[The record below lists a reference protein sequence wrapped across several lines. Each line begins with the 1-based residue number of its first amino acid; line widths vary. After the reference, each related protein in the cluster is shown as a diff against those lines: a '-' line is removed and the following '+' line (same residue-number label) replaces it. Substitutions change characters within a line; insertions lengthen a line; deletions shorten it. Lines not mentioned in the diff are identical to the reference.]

1 MDHLPIGLFLIFIF
15 HIVFFLA
22 AAREI
27 SKVNKKMMV
36 LFSALAI
43 ILSFSLINKPYNNNN
58 NSYNYQLKR
67 Y

>member
-1 MDHLPIGLFLIFIF
+1 MDHIPIGLFLIFIF

-43 ILSFSLINKPYNNNN
+43 ILSFSLMNKPYNNNSY
-58 NSYNYQLKR
+58 SYNNPIKKY
-67 Y
+67 